1 MTTNENGTIQE
12 CCRGGCCGAHTE
24 CDCGEH
30 IAVDPCLPVENTKTK
45 VVQHADNVEQA
56 CRVCHADN
64 VGTLYEGIQSLEA
77 GDYIRIDGENRIA
90 CTLQAGNNISIS
102 EEGVISSESGLSQGR
117 FTEIT
122 EDGKVNCTLQAG
134 DGISID
140 EETGTVSCTMRT
152 LEAGDLTEITEDGT
166 INSTLEAGRLMEF
179 DANRLGS
186 KLEAGDLM
194 KMDEQTGKLDCT
206 LQAGS
211 NMSLEGDTMN
221 CTLRAG
227 KNTSISETG
236 NIDCTLQAG
245 NLMEITEDG
254 TMNVTLTAGDGI
266 TIDEGTGEISNSLNL
281 QAGRLTEITRQGD
294 ATVIASTLQGGYLTQ
309 INGNVVESTLQA
321 GEHIDIAGNT
331 INATYK
337 AGNGISI
344 EGDNIK
350 APNGYGLQ
358 YSNNKLSLYVL
369 SGKGIKNKSEGSQ
382 NLGGFAYMP
391 ELDIEGGQGIT
402 IGNNG
407 NTVTISTATPL
418 DRDCLFEQ
426 ADSVRDNDTSM
437 SDLSVSE
444 STQEDIKILDAA
456 KGMPNEITVDFT
468 QDRTVV
474 TRTLPRDGTVDSEII
489 QTQDPIG
496 SSQYGSTTAIA
507 ESCMFYRSKLNG
519 HASVPEGEY
528 KNNLWTR
535 FEVITDLSE
544 FVPKKLATIMDRC
557 IVASSPFWLHKG
569 VQSGSSSIKYV
580 RDCYEGFFKSR
591 KALNIPEESAMLV
604 YRDYKETTRLN
615 DLLYLYSFAK
625 TSDSHGKYIIR
636 PERRVITFGG
646 DLGAYMM
653 GKSYATLK
661 NKNNLYFYAFFGEI
675 PLFIEE
681 TEPGFT
687 VDAFFGSF
695 PGCVLESM
703 YLEEDKLI
711 TIMKTSPGIS
721 FTDVQMPIPRIRVMF
736 PKNEI
741 IRKVQAALANGEMDE
756 YGNPLTT

>member
-12 CCRGGCCGAHTE
+12 CCCGGCCGAHTE

-90 CTLQAGNNISIS
+90 CTLQAGGNISIS

-134 DGISID
+134 EGISID

-186 KLEAGDLM
+186 KIQSGNNISV
-194 KMDEQTGKLDCT
+194 DEQTGKVDCT

-211 NMSLEGDTMN
+211 NMSLDGDTMN
-221 CTLRAG
+221 CNLQAG

-236 NIDCTLQAG
+236 NIDCKLEAG
-245 NLMEITEDG
+245 DLMEITEDG
-254 TMNVTLTAGDGI
+254 KVNCTLQAGDGI
-266 TIDEGTGEISNSLNL
+266 SIDE
-281 QAGRLTEITRQGD
+281 
-294 ATVIASTLQGGYLTQ
+294 ATA
-309 INGNVVESTLQA
+309 
-321 GEHIDIAGNT
+321 
-331 INATYK
+331 
-337 AGNGISI
+337 
-344 EGDNIK
+344 
-350 APNGYGLQ
+350 
-358 YSNNKLSLYVL
+358 
-369 SGKGIKNKSEGSQ
+369 
-382 NLGGFAYMP
+382 
-391 ELDIEGGQGIT
+391 
-402 IGNNG
+402 
-407 NTVTISTATPL
+407 TISAEPKDL
-418 DRDCLFEQ
+418 LFEQ

-474 TRTLPRDGTVDSEII
+474 TRTLPRDGTVDSGII
-489 QTQDPIG
+489 QTQDPNG

-507 ESCMFYRSKLNG
+507 QSCMFYRSKLNG

-569 VQSGSSSIKYV
+569 VQSGPSSIKYV

-615 DLLYLYSFAK
+615 DLLYLYRFAK

-661 NKNNLYFYAFFGEI
+661 NKNKLYFYAFFGEI

-681 TEPGFT
+681 TEPGYT

-703 YLEEDKLI
+703 YLEEEKLI
-711 TIMKTSPGIS
+711 TVMKTSLGITFS
-721 FTDVQMPIPRIRVMF
+721 DVQMPIPRIRVMF

>member
-12 CCRGGCCGAHTE
+12 CCCGGCCGAHTE

-90 CTLQAGNNISIS
+90 CTLQAGGNISIS

-134 DGISID
+134 EGISID

-186 KLEAGDLM
+186 KIQSGNNISV
-194 KMDEQTGKLDCT
+194 DEQTGKVDCT

-211 NMSLEGDTMN
+211 NMSLDGDTMN
-221 CTLRAG
+221 CNLQAG

-236 NIDCTLQAG
+236 NIDCKLEAG
-245 NLMEITEDG
+245 DLMEITEDG
-254 TMNVTLTAGDGI
+254 KVNCTLQAGDGI
-266 TIDEGTGEISNSLNL
+266 SIDE
-281 QAGRLTEITRQGD
+281 
-294 ATVIASTLQGGYLTQ
+294 ATA
-309 INGNVVESTLQA
+309 
-321 GEHIDIAGNT
+321 
-331 INATYK
+331 
-337 AGNGISI
+337 
-344 EGDNIK
+344 
-350 APNGYGLQ
+350 
-358 YSNNKLSLYVL
+358 
-369 SGKGIKNKSEGSQ
+369 
-382 NLGGFAYMP
+382 
-391 ELDIEGGQGIT
+391 
-402 IGNNG
+402 
-407 NTVTISTATPL
+407 TISAEPKDL
-418 DRDCLFEQ
+418 LFEQ

-474 TRTLPRDGTVDSEII
+474 TRTLPRDGTVDSGII
-489 QTQDPIG
+489 QTQDPNG

-507 ESCMFYRSKLNG
+507 QSCMFYRSKLNG

-569 VQSGSSSIKYV
+569 VQSGPSSIKYV

-661 NKNNLYFYAFFGEI
+661 NKNKLYFYAFFGEI

-681 TEPGFT
+681 TEPGYT

-703 YLEEDKLI
+703 YLEEEKLI
-711 TIMKTSPGIS
+711 TVMKTSLGITFS
-721 FTDVQMPIPRIRVMF
+721 DVQMPIPRIRVMF

>member
-12 CCRGGCCGAHTE
+12 CCCGGCCGAHTE

-90 CTLQAGNNISIS
+90 CTLQAGDNISIS
-102 EEGVISSESGLSQGR
+102 ETGVISSESGLSQGR

-186 KLEAGDLM
+186 TLEAGDLM
-194 KMDEQTGKLDCT
+194 KIDEQTGKLDCT

-211 NMSLEGDTMN
+211 NMSLDGDMMN
-221 CTLRAG
+221 CNLQAG

-236 NIDCTLQAG
+236 NIDCTLEAG
-245 NLMEITEDG
+245 DLMEITEDG

-266 TIDEGTGEISNSLNL
+266 TIEGN
-281 QAGRLTEITRQGD
+281 
-294 ATVIASTLQGGYLTQ
+294 
-309 INGNVVESTLQA
+309 
-321 GEHIDIAGNT
+321 
-331 INATYK
+331 
-337 AGNGISI
+337 
-344 EGDNIK
+344 
-350 APNGYGLQ
+350 
-358 YSNNKLSLYVL
+358 
-369 SGKGIKNKSEGSQ
+369 
-382 NLGGFAYMP
+382 
-391 ELDIEGGQGIT
+391 
-402 IGNNG
+402 
-407 NTVTISTATPL
+407 TISTATPL

-426 ADSVRDNDTSM
+426 ANSVRDNDTSM

-474 TRTLPRDGTVDSEII
+474 TRTLPRDGTVDSGII

-507 ESCMFYRSKLNG
+507 QSCMFYRSKLNG

-569 VQSGSSSIKYV
+569 VQSGSTSIKYV

-636 PERRVITFGG
+636 PERSIITFGG

-661 NKNNLYFYAFFGEI
+661 NKNRLYFYAFFGEI
-675 PLFIEE
+675 PLYIEE

-711 TIMKTSPGIS
+711 TVMKTSPGITFS
-721 FTDVQMPIPRIRVMF
+721 DVQMPIPRIRVMF

-756 YGNPLTT
+756 YGNPLTA

>member
-1 MTTNENGTIQE
+1 MEDETRETVTGGTGNP
-12 CCRGGCCGAHTE
+12 CGCCGEAHPE

-77 GDYIRIDGENRIA
+77 GRLIRIDGTNRINVTLTA
-90 CTLQAGNNISIS
+90 GDGIAIDEDTGKISSTMRSLEAGRLTKITQDGKVSSTLQAGKNVSIDEQTGLISA
-102 EEGVISSESGLSQGR
+102 ESGLSG
-117 FTEIT
+117 
-122 EDGKVNCTLQAG
+122 
-134 DGISID
+134 
-140 EETGTVSCTMRT
+140 
-152 LEAGDLTEITEDGT
+152 GDLTEISDDGK
-166 INSTLEAGRLMEF
+166 INCILEAGRLMEI
-179 DANRLGS
+179 DANRMACKVQG
-186 KLEAGDLM
+186 GDLIAI
-194 KMDEQTGKLDCT
+194 DESTGTVDCTLTAGRLMTLEGNIISSKVAAGTNISVDETTGTVSCSLTGGRLTEIDDSGRVSST

-236 NIDCTLQAG
+236 NIDCAIEAG

-266 TIDEGTGEISNSLNL
+266 M
-281 QAGRLTEITRQGD
+281 
-294 ATVIASTLQGGYLTQ
+294 
-309 INGNVVESTLQA
+309 
-321 GEHIDIAGNT
+321 
-331 INATYK
+331 
-337 AGNGISI
+337 I

-350 APNGYGLQ
+350 APNGYGLR

-369 SGKGIKNKSEGSQ
+369 SGKGIKNKSQGSQ

-496 SSQYGSTTAIA
+496 SSEYGSTTAIA
-507 ESCMFYRSKLNG
+507 KSCMFYRSRLNG
-519 HASVPEGEY
+519 HASVPEGENN
-528 KNNLWTR
+528 NNLWTR

-569 VQSGSSSIKYV
+569 VQSGSGIKYV

-615 DLLYLYSFAK
+615 DLLYLYSFSK
-625 TSDSHGKYIIR
+625 TSDSHGKYIIK
-636 PERRVITFGG
+636 PERRVVTFGG

-661 NKNNLYFYAFFGEI
+661 NKNKLYFYAFFGEI

-681 TEPGFT
+681 TQPGFT

-711 TIMKTSPGIS
+711 TVMKTSPGITFS
-721 FTDVQMPIPRIRVMF
+721 DIQMPIPRIRVMF

-741 IRKVQAALANGEMDE
+741 IRKVQTALANGEMDE

>member
-12 CCRGGCCGAHTE
+12 CCCGGCCGAHTE

-90 CTLQAGNNISIS
+90 CTLQAGGNISIS

-134 DGISID
+134 EGISID

-186 KLEAGDLM
+186 KIQSGNNISV
-194 KMDEQTGKLDCT
+194 DEQTGKLDCT

-211 NMSLEGDTMN
+211 NMSLDGDTMN
-221 CTLRAG
+221 CNLQAG

-236 NIDCTLQAG
+236 NIDCTLEAG
-245 NLMEITEDG
+245 DLMEITEDG
-254 TMNVTLTAGDGI
+254 KVNC
-266 TIDEGTGEISNSLNL
+266 
-281 QAGRLTEITRQGD
+281 
-294 ATVIASTLQGGYLTQ
+294 TLQ
-309 INGNVVESTLQA
+309 
-321 GEHIDIAGNT
+321 
-331 INATYK
+331 

-344 EGDNIK
+344 DE
-350 APNGYGLQ
+350 AT
-358 YSNNKLSLYVL
+358 
-369 SGKGIKNKSEGSQ
+369 
-382 NLGGFAYMP
+382 A
-391 ELDIEGGQGIT
+391 
-402 IGNNG
+402 
-407 NTVTISTATPL
+407 TISAEPKDL
-418 DRDCLFEQ
+418 LFEQ

-474 TRTLPRDGTVDSEII
+474 TRTLPRDGTVTDDII
-489 QTQDPIG
+489 QVQDPNG

-507 ESCMFYRSKLNG
+507 QSCMFYRSRLNG
-519 HASVPEGEY
+519 HASVPEGENE
-528 KNNLWTR
+528 NNLWTR
-535 FEVITDLSE
+535 FEIITDLSE

-569 VQSGSSSIKYV
+569 VQSGATSIKYV

-604 YRDYKETTRLN
+604 YRDYKDTTRLN

-636 PERRVITFGG
+636 PERRVLTFGD

-661 NKNNLYFYAFFGEI
+661 NKNKLYFYAFFGEI
-675 PLFIEE
+675 PLFVEE
-681 TEPGFT
+681 SQPGFA

-711 TIMKTSPGIS
+711 TVMKTSLGITFS
-721 FTDVQMPIPRIRVMF
+721 DVQMPIPRIRVMF